1 MNYTEVIGDL
11 KHLFVHGS
19 PGKLLPLMS
28 HLAEQTQR
36 GFETFYDEKYLCE
49 TLCFLRKITGA
60 LNGVVF
66 WAMGD

>member
-1 MNYTEVIGDL
+1 MNYTEVIEDL

-19 PGKLLPLMS
+19 PGKLLLLMS
-28 HLAEQTQR
+28 WLTKQTQR
-36 GFETFYDEKYLCE
+36 SFETFYDEKYLCE

-60 LNGVVF
+60 LHGVVF